1 MMTFFMQ
8 TTDLDLGNTPI
19 ENIFINDFMPMA
31 DGTYVKVYLLGY
43 KYAYDKDNAISV
55 NNGTISKH
63 LNIPLS
69 DVLGAWDFWEEKG
82 IIKKHFQDGSDEYNY
97 EVEFKNLKQ
106 LLIQNNYSGSQEAS
120 NDEVFTNPFT
130 CSPEELSSAKEDPT
144 INNMFNEIRKIIRRY
159 LTPNECLKIYEWL
172 TNYNM
177 NPDMVIRA
185 FQFSSQNK
193 NRRALSYVE
202 GVIRTWYDND
212 ITNVE
217 ALQEYFEVNDERY
230 YKYEKIMKSLGFKG
244 RYLTEGERKVVDKWF
259 SKWEFTLEVV
269 LRACDYT
276 RNISNPNVNYIDK
289 ILDTWFKDG
298 IKTLEQVNEND
309 KQKENT
315 TKNNYKNSYKNS
327 SPSAK
332 KPLITRFHNFEQRT
346 SKYSAEELDKIAKN
360 IRKKHSQGSND

>member
-1 MMTFFMQ
+1 MSFFWE
-8 TTDLDLGNTPI
+8 TTDFDLGDTPI

-43 KYAYDKDNAISV
+43 KYAHDKDNSITV
-55 NNGTISKH
+55 NNETISKH

-69 DVLGAWDFWEEKG
+69 DVLRAWDFWQEKG
-82 IIKKHFQDGSDEYNY
+82 IIRKHYIDSSDDYNY
-97 EVEFKNLKQ
+97 EVEFINLKQ
-106 LLIQNNYSGSQEAS
+106 LLIKNNYSSSQETL
-120 NDEVFTNPFT
+120 NDEAFNNPFT
-130 CSPEELSSAKEDPT
+130 CSPEELAKAKENPT

-177 NPDMVIRA
+177 SPDMVIRA

-212 ITNVE
+212 ITNLE
-217 ALQEYFEVNDERY
+217 ALQQYFETNDEKY

-244 RYLTEGERKVVDKWF
+244 RYLTDGEKKVVDKWF
-259 SKWEFTLEVV
+259 NKWNFTLEVV

-276 RNISNPNVNYIDK
+276 KNISNPNVNYIDK
-289 ILDTWFKDG
+289 ILDNWLSDG
-298 IKTLEQVNEND
+298 ITTIDQVIEND
-309 KQKENT
+309 KKKEDTQK
-315 TKNNYKNSYKNS
+315 KNYKNTTS
-327 SPSAK
+327 SGN
-332 KPLITRFHNFEQRT
+332 KPIKTRFHNFEQRT

-360 IRKKHSQGSND
+360 IRKKHSQGASD